1 MAAPKGPDQGVGQ
14 DQLDPTQHGVDISGL
29 KKGGAFKNAPN
40 NLPLG
45 GKLPDINTKYGETP
59 FVKHEEG
66 PPAVATSRSK
76 FAPNADKPTVAA
88 APPGMKLPE
97 AIAKIDPMGVA
108 LSLKNMYKLLSLVGS
123 IMNSAS
129 TASQTKTVTKGF
141 AGALKILAHEYGYS
155 RVITVFDL
163 ALDNYGM
170 QQIDPLYQEM
180 VKEGLA
186 DLIKDAILYGE
197 NAIPKSVI
205 PPIVYGSTLPP
216 ASLLLNLS
224 AIPDLYIQ
232 QYYAVD
238 EDPYPGYIRW
248 LGPDGDSYYSQR
260 IPTQYPYESADEDIQ
275 KTAEIEIA
283 ADFEPYIANKVMILT
298 PLVINSILAAAS
310 TSVEDNGME
319 KNLGKNSA
327 ANLMSLLPQ
336 LMGLAGTALN
346 LSQQLHLPN
355 SVLDV
360 GVVKE
365 AQKKFAKNIA
375 MAKLMEAKS
384 AGAFDIPSSL
394 SSLGNIAS
402 MAGAL
407 SALGI
412 SIPNISL
419 PNIGSL
425 GSIGSITSALSSS
438 GALESLGIS
447 PSSLAANALN
457 AVSSASGIVSALSK
471 SGVTPT
477 AAAATANILNKVL

>member
-1 MAAPKGPDQGVGQ
+1 
-14 DQLDPTQHGVDISGL
+14 
-29 KKGGAFKNAPN
+29 
-40 NLPLG
+40 
-45 GKLPDINTKYGETP
+45 
-59 FVKHEEG
+59 
-66 PPAVATSRSK
+66 
-76 FAPNADKPTVAA
+76 
-88 APPGMKLPE
+88 
-97 AIAKIDPMGVA
+97 
-108 LSLKNMYKLLSLVGS
+108 
-123 IMNSAS
+123 
-129 TASQTKTVTKGF
+129 
-141 AGALKILAHEYGYS
+141 
-155 RVITVFDL
+155 
-163 ALDNYGM
+163 
-170 QQIDPLYQEM
+170 M

-197 NAIPKSVI
+197 NSIPKSVI

-232 QYYAVD
+232 QYYSVD
-238 EDPYPGYIRW
+238 VDPYPGYIQW

-283 ADFEPYIANKVMILT
+283 ADFEPYIANSNPYNRIILT
-298 PLVINSILAAAS
+298 PTIINNILAAAS

-346 LSQQLHLPN
+346 LSQQLHLPT
-355 SVLDV
+355 SFLDV
-360 GVVKE
+360 GVVEE

-407 SALGI
+407 GALGI
-412 SIPNISL
+412 SIPSISL

-425 GSIGSITSALSSS
+425 GEIGSIASALSSS

-447 PSSLAANALN
+447 PSSLAADALN
-457 AVSSASGIVSALSK
+457 VASSASGIVSALSQ
-471 SGVTPT
+471 SGVTAT

>member
-1 MAAPKGPDQGVGQ
+1 MAVSKTSDSEIIDPNKKGIDHNGKAKDNSLIPHNITLGGVGV
-14 DQLDPTQHGVDISGL
+14 DPTPKYNEAPVVD
-29 KKGGAFKNAPN
+29 N
-40 NLPLG
+40 
-45 GKLPDINTKYGETP
+45 GKSAIP
-59 FVKHEEG
+59 
-66 PPAVATSRSK
+66 TSRSK
-76 FAPNADKPTVAA
+76 FAPKADNPTPASA
-88 APPGMKLPE
+88 DPGMKLPA
-97 AIAKIDPMGVA
+97 AIAKVDPMGVA
-108 LSLKNMYKLLSLVGS
+108 LSLKNVYKLLSLVGS
-123 IMNSAS
+123 VMNSAS
-129 TASQTKTVTKGF
+129 SASQTKTVTKGF

-155 RVITVFDL
+155 KVITVFNS
-163 ALDNYGM
+163 ALDNFGI
-170 QQIDPLYQEM
+170 QQIDPLYQQT

-238 EDPYPGYIRW
+238 EDPYPGYIQW

-298 PLVINSILAAAS
+298 PSVINNILAAAS
-310 TSVEDNGME
+310 TSVQDNGME

-407 SALGI
+407 GALGI

-419 PNIGSL
+419 PNIESL

-438 GALESLGIS
+438 GALESLGVS
-447 PSSLAANALN
+447 PSELAVTALN
-457 AVSSASGIVSALSK
+457 ATSSAAGIASVLTNSGSSV
-471 SGVTPT
+471 V
-477 AAAATANILNKVL
+477 AAAATLNILNKVL